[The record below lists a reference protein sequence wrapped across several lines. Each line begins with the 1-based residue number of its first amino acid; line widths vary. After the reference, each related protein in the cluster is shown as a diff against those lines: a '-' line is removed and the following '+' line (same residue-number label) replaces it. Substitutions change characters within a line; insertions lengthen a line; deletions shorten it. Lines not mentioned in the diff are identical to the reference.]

1 MKNWPHDRSHYRI
14 EYPRRERPTLLLG
27 GIEFTVVDCSE
38 AGIRFLNPG
47 VAFQRDDPVGGIVHF
62 RDRIEVPVSGRVI
75 RVQGGYVALCLDGSG
90 VPFPVILSEQR
101 YLRAHYPMWPARV
114 DEDEDAE

>member
-14 EYPRRERPTLLLG
+14 EYPRRERPTLVMG
-27 GIEFTVVDCSE
+27 GMEFSVVDCSE
-38 AGIRFLNPG
+38 NGLRFMNPG
-47 VAFQRDDPVGGIVHF
+47 LAFQRDDPVAGAVQF
-62 RDRIEVPVSGRVI
+62 RDRVEVPVSGRVV
-75 RVQGGYVALCLDGSG
+75 RVQEGHVALCLDGTG

-114 DEDEDAE
+114 DEDEDGE